1 MKFKI
6 SALYF
11 LILFSQLSLSSIK
24 YDKTPWTFEDSSV
37 YPSCLETVRDSGDH
51 YEAVSDFYKLNE
63 DYSNFYDNPGLFFEN
78 PVSLYPKKPIIP
90 SWCDL
95 DVFASESHCKDG
107 LKLHKTYPSC
117 NNLPKDFKI
126 IDDGSY
132 IEIYLE
138 DFYSDGEISYSGFQK
153 YHLQKK
159 ISVETC
165 QKLAPNVLGKCL
177 DSYFLVKDENGGG
190 SFTSRYFYVFGIFD
204 IADKKNG
211 SYEVLPLKQFDS
223 FEEGMEFLSRMN
235 Q

>member
-1 MKFKI
+1 MNFKI
-6 SALYF
+6 SAVYF
-11 LILFSQLSLSSIK
+11 LIFFSQLSLSSIN
-24 YDKTPWTFEDSSV
+24 YDKTPWTFDDSSV
-37 YPSCLETVRDSGDH
+37 YPPCFQTVALSGDD

-63 DYSNFYDNPGLFFEN
+63 DYSNFYNNPGLFFEN

-95 DVFASESHCKDG
+95 DVYASDSTCKNG

-126 IDDGSY
+126 YDDGSY

-138 DFYSDGEISYSGFQK
+138 NSFSDGEISYSGFEN
-153 YHLQKK
+153 YYLQKK

-165 QKLAPNVLGKCL
+165 QKLAPNVRGKCL
-177 DSYFLVKDENGGG
+177 DSYFLVKDENRGG
-190 SFTSRYFYVFGIFD
+190 SFTARYFYIFGIFNLT
-204 IADKKNG
+204 DKKKG

-223 FEEGMEFLSRMN
+223 FEEGIEFLSRTN
-235 Q
+235 